1 MTPALLTPELFWLTL
16 TVILTGL
23 LWVPYILNR
32 VQVRGLGGSMANP
45 SRHDKPHAA
54 WATRLM
60 FAHDNAIENLVIFA
74 PLVLILA
81 QIDYSTKWTVWA
93 CAVYFW
99 ARVAHLIVYTL
110 GLPVFRTLAFSV
122 GFLAQVVL
130 ALAIFR
136 VFWQPRGQGAF
147 CTTTNSIAACLL
159 SKPLPSPCSSENE
172 LQLP

>member
-1 MTPALLTPELFWLTL
+1 MTPGLMTPELFWLSL

-32 VQVRGLGGSMANP
+32 LLVRGLFGAMANP
-45 SRHDKPHAA
+45 TRDAKPHAP

-60 FAHDNAIENLVIFA
+60 FAHDNAVENLVIFA

-81 QIDYSTKWTVWA
+81 QLDYSTKWTVYA

-110 GLPVFRTLAFSV
+110 GLPVFRTLAFTV

-130 ALAIFR
+130 ALAIFKI
-136 VFWQPRGQGAF
+136 V
-147 CTTTNSIAACLL
+147 
-159 SKPLPSPCSSENE
+159 
-172 LQLP
+172 

>member
-1 MTPALLTPELFWLTL
+1 MTPGLLTPELFWLTL

-32 VQVRGLGGSMANP
+32 VVVRGLGGSMANP
-45 SRHDKPHAA
+45 VPGAKAHAP

-60 FAHDNAIENLVIFA
+60 FAHDNAVENLVIFA

-81 QIDYSTKWTVWA
+81 QIDYSTKWTVGA

-110 GLPVFRTLAFSV
+110 GLPVFRTLAFTV
-122 GFLAQVVL
+122 GFVAQVIL
-130 ALAIFR
+130 ALAIFKI
-136 VFWQPRGQGAF
+136 V
-147 CTTTNSIAACLL
+147 
-159 SKPLPSPCSSENE
+159 
-172 LQLP
+172 

>member
-1 MTPALLTPELFWLTL
+1 MTPGLMTPELFWLSL

-32 VQVRGLGGSMANP
+32 LLVRGLLGAMANP
-45 SRHDKPHAA
+45 TRDAKPHAP

-60 FAHDNAIENLVIFA
+60 FSHDNAVENLVIFA

-81 QIDYSTKWTVWA
+81 QLDYSTKWTVYA

-99 ARVAHLIVYTL
+99 ARVAHLIVYTM
-110 GLPVFRTLAFSV
+110 GLPVFRTLAFTV

-136 VFWQPRGQGAF
+136 IV
-147 CTTTNSIAACLL
+147 
-159 SKPLPSPCSSENE
+159 
-172 LQLP
+172 